1 MREYS
6 IVISKGKVMSAF
18 FKHVFKFLSDAQ
30 NNPPA
35 LMTVVALASMAVAG
49 FAMYVVLM
57 VVRP

>member
-1 MREYS
+1 
-6 IVISKGKVMSAF
+6 MSAF
-18 FKHVFKFLSDAQ
+18 FKHVFKFLSDVQ

-35 LMTVVALASMAVAG
+35 LMTVVALAAMAVTC